1 MLASL
6 VALTLA
12 QGVSAGSPT
21 GEFLLKGQPISQ
33 ITVNLIDY
41 IGDCPGQG
49 VDRIAGVAFRAA
61 QEPAPFQRILIT
73 NQTTG
78 GYTDREYD
86 ERRTTSEAFVV
97 ASGQGQHGSFLSL
110 APGLNTF
117 TYAVRQ
123 TKPQQQLASGT
134 ATLWVQQER
143 LTRSRSFSTINVDQ
157 YCLLSRSRDL
167 SSCAN
172 GLTTVE
178 RTGVCP
184 DGQRRILSQETVRVK
199 T

>member
-1 MLASL
+1 MFA
-6 VALTLA
+6 AIMAFTLA
-12 QGVSAGSPT
+12 QGMGGETPT
-21 GEFLLKGQPISQ
+21 GEFLVKGQTINQ
-33 ITVNLIDY
+33 ITVNRIDY

-49 VDRIAGVAFRAA
+49 VDRIGGVSFRAEL
-61 QEPAPFQRILIT
+61 EPAPSQRILIT

-86 ERRTTSEAFVV
+86 ERRTISEPFVV

-117 TYAVRQ
+117 TYTVRQ
-123 TKPQQQLASGT
+123 AKPQQQIGSGV
-134 ATLWVQQER
+134 ATLWVQEER
-143 LTRSRSFSTINVDQ
+143 LTRYRSFSTINVDQ

-167 SSCAN
+167 SSCSN

-199 T
+199 P

>member
-49 VDRIAGVAFRAA
+49 VDRIAGVTFRAA

>member
-1 MLASL
+1 MFAAFMA
-6 VALTLA
+6 VTLA
-12 QGVSAGSPT
+12 QGVSGESPT
-21 GEFLLKGQPISQ
+21 GEFLLKGQPINQ
-33 ITVNLIDY
+33 ITVNRIDY

-49 VDRIAGVAFRAA
+49 VDRIGGVSFRA
-61 QEPAPFQRILIT
+61 ELDPAPSQRILIT

-78 GYTDREYD
+78 GFTDREYD
-86 ERRTTSEAFVV
+86 ERRTSSEAFVV

-123 TKPQQQLASGT
+123 PKPQQQMASGV
-134 ATLWVQQER
+134 ARLWVQEER

-157 YCLLSRSRDL
+157 YCLISRSRDL

-178 RTGVCP
+178 RTGMCP

-199 T
+199 P

>member
-1 MLASL
+1 MFAAFMA
-6 VALTLA
+6 VTLA
-12 QGVSAGSPT
+12 QGVGGETSNA
-21 GEFLLKGQPISQ
+21 EFLLKGQPINQ
-33 ITVNLIDY
+33 ITVNRIDFV
-41 IGDCPGQG
+41 GDCPGQG
-49 VDRIAGVAFRAA
+49 IDRIDGVAFRA
-61 QEPAPFQRILIT
+61 ELPPAPSHRILIT

-78 GYTDREYD
+78 GFTDREYD
-86 ERRTTSEAFVV
+86 ERRSSSEAFVV
-97 ASGQGQHGSFLSL
+97 AIGQGQHGSFLSL

-117 TYAVRQ
+117 TYTVRQ
-123 TKPQQQLASGT
+123 TKPQQQIASGV
-134 ATLWVQQER
+134 ARLWVKEER

-178 RTGVCP
+178 RTGICP

-199 T
+199 P

>member
-1 MLASL
+1 MFA
-6 VALTLA
+6 AIMAFTLA
-12 QGVSAGSPT
+12 QGMGGETPT
-21 GEFLLKGQPISQ
+21 GEFLVKGQTINQ
-33 ITVNLIDY
+33 ITVNRIDY

-49 VDRIAGVAFRAA
+49 VDRIGGVSFRA
-61 QEPAPFQRILIT
+61 ELDPAPSQRILIT

-86 ERRTTSEAFVV
+86 ERRTSSEPFVV

-110 APGLNTF
+110 APGWNTF
-117 TYAVRQ
+117 TYTVRQ
-123 TKPQQQLASGT
+123 AKPQQQIGSGV
-134 ATLWVQQER
+134 ATLWVQEER
-143 LTRSRSFSTINVDQ
+143 RTRYRSFSTINVDQ

-167 SSCAN
+167 SSCSN

-199 T
+199 P

>member
-1 MLASL
+1 MFASL
-6 VALTLA
+6 IGLTLA

-49 VDRIAGVAFRAA
+49 VDRIGDVAFRAA
-61 QEPAPFQRILIT
+61 LEPAPFQRILIT

-199 T
+199 R

>member
-1 MLASL
+1 MAF
-6 VALTLA
+6 TLA
-12 QGVSAGSPT
+12 QGMGGETPT
-21 GEFLLKGQPISQ
+21 GEFLVKGQTINQ
-33 ITVNLIDY
+33 ITVNRIDY

-49 VDRIAGVAFRAA
+49 VDSIGGVSFRAEL
-61 QEPAPFQRILIT
+61 EPAPSQRILIT

-86 ERRTTSEAFVV
+86 ERRTISEPFVV

-117 TYAVRQ
+117 TYTVRQ
-123 TKPQQQLASGT
+123 AKPQQQIGSGV
-134 ATLWVQQER
+134 ATLWVQEER
-143 LTRSRSFSTINVDQ
+143 LTRYRSFSTINVDQ

-167 SSCAN
+167 SSCSN

-199 T
+199 P

>member
-1 MLASL
+1 MA
-6 VALTLA
+6 VTLA
-12 QGVSAGSPT
+12 QGVSGETLTA
-21 GEFLLKGQPISQ
+21 EFLLKGQPINQ
-33 ITVNLIDY
+33 ITVNRIDF

-49 VDRIAGVAFRAA
+49 VDRIDGVAFRA
-61 QEPAPFQRILIT
+61 EPPPAPSHRILIT

-78 GYTDREYD
+78 GFTDREYD
-86 ERRTTSEAFVV
+86 ERRSSSEAFVV
-97 ASGQGQHGSFLSL
+97 AIGQGQHGSFLSL

-123 TKPQQQLASGT
+123 TKPQQQIASGV
-134 ATLWVQQER
+134 ARLWVKEER

-184 DGQRRILSQETVRVK
+184 DGQRRILSQETVRLK
-199 T
+199 P